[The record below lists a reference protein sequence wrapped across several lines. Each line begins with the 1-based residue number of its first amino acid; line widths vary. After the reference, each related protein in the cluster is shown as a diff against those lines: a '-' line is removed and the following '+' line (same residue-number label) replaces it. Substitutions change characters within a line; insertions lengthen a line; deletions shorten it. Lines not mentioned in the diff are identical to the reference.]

1 MTTDLATLTT
11 AADAWDDMAKEF
23 GKQEK
28 AYKRDVHGI
37 SMGPSWQGLSAD
49 AANRRFDTT
58 LTEYQNAQT
67 EAKAIASLLRDA
79 HTQFTDLR
87 SKLKTARQEAVD
99 AGMKVSDQGRVS
111 YDTQLLDQGTRN
123 AYHHDPDYQ
132 ESVRKSVR
140 SWQDRIDQ
148 LVKDTTDADKG
159 VEIAFNAVV
168 VDSNLQDGTFNG
180 FNGQAKGDI
189 EKYEAENA
197 EDIATRL
204 AGGEKVS
211 ATELAELDRAF
222 RDNAKSKEFSQ
233 TLLNGLGASGTME
246 LTNRLSTLSHDGK
259 NKGTFAGLQ
268 EGLAN
273 SLATATKNPDSAF
286 YKKFRTDMQRVGVQ
300 EFDLDVASQKIS
312 VGVGHGQQVRGY
324 QSLVTLMQEGN
335 GYSGQFLKDLAT
347 DIRAAE
353 DKKQGGNPDIWDLTG
368 RFSGKEDGW
377 FANDPLDGVLGIMA
391 KDPETATSYLDPGP
405 GGKNDNLSY
414 LLTERDWDHVDTT
427 RWQGKVQVTGDD
439 TFDQDVR
446 AGLGLA
452 LAAGA
457 TGNVAG
463 AEGTEF
469 GRHTAAQA
477 RVMHETVNLLD
488 YGHVDGTFGE
498 DKKEPRTG
506 KADELLAGDEYASL
520 RAPLSQALAD
530 YSPDVVETIN
540 GDAPGG
546 RAGKADAYE
555 NGDESQIQNSRSS
568 LIRMMRGVSE
578 ADDIQNFERIYHAQQ
593 GYMSEQLMDKDFPN
607 ATAALNEAR
616 KYGEVTGALNAVG
629 GDVKMDVHDDKIS
642 EATDTRFYGY
652 HIGGGMI
659 TNIPIVG
666 DMSQRL
672 VDISL
677 NNWLA
682 GVQAEEGSL
691 AKEELNRSNDVA
703 QDNIDRYFDRWSEER
718 NLAPE
723 IAEDAA
729 GEAQQSY
736 VSGRQTAYEALR
748 SR

>member
-11 AADAWDDMAKEF
+11 AADGWDDMAKEF
-23 GKQEK
+23 NKQEK

-37 SMGPSWQGLSAD
+37 SMGRTWLGLSAD

-58 LTEYQNAQT
+58 LTEYQDAQT

-79 HTQFTDLR
+79 HTQFVDLR
-87 SKLKTARQEAVD
+87 GKLRAARQDAVD
-99 AGMKVSDQGRVS
+99 ADMKVSDQGVVS
-111 YDTQLLDQGTRN
+111 YDTQRLSESTRT
-123 AYHHDPDYQ
+123 AYRHDPDFQ

-140 SWQDRIDQ
+140 SWQNRIDQ
-148 LVKDTTDADKG
+148 LVKDVTDADKG

-168 VDSNLQDGTFNG
+168 VDTDLQDGTFNG
-180 FNGQAKGDI
+180 FNGQAQGDI

-197 EDIATRL
+197 EEIATRI

-211 ATELAELDRAF
+211 ATQLTELDRAF
-222 RDNAKSKEFSQ
+222 RDNAKSREFTQ
-233 TLLNGLGASGTME
+233 TLLSGLGASGTVE
-246 LTNRLSTLSHDGK
+246 LTNRLSTLSRGGK
-259 NKGTFAGLQ
+259 DRGTFAGLQ
-268 EGLAN
+268 EGLAG

-286 YKKFRTDMQRVGVQ
+286 YKKFRTDMQKAGVQ
-300 EFDLDVASQKIS
+300 KFDLDVATQKIS

-324 QSLVTLMQEGN
+324 QSLVTLMQAGD
-335 GYSGQFLKDLAT
+335 GYSGQFLKDLAA

-353 DKKQGGNPDIWDLTG
+353 DKKQGGDPDVWDLSG

-391 KDPETATSYLDPGP
+391 KNPGTATSYLDPGP
-405 GGKNDNLSY
+405 DGKNDNLTY
-414 LLTERDWDHVDTT
+414 LLTERDWNHVDTT
-427 RWQGKVQVTGDD
+427 RWQGKVEMTGED

-457 TGNVAG
+457 TGNTAG
-463 AEGTEF
+463 ADGTEF
-469 GRHTAAQA
+469 DRHTAAQA
-477 RVMHETVNLLD
+477 RVMHGTVNLLD
-488 YGHVDGTFGE
+488 YGHADGTFGE
-498 DKKEPRTG
+498 DKKDPRTG
-506 KADELLAGDEYASL
+506 KADELLAGDDYAAL
-520 RAPLSQALAD
+520 RGPLSQALAD

-546 RAGKADAYE
+546 RAGKAEFYE
-555 NGDESQIQNSRSS
+555 NGEDSQIQNSRSS

-593 GYMSEQLMDKDFPN
+593 GYMSEQLMGKDFPN
-607 ATAALNEAR
+607 STAALNEAR

-629 GDVKMDVHDDKIS
+629 GDVKMDVHDSKIS
-642 EATDTRFYGY
+642 DATDKRFYGY

-659 TNIPIVG
+659 TNIPMVG

-691 AKEELNRSNDVA
+691 AREELNRRNDIA
-703 QDNIDRYFDRWSEER
+703 QDRIDRYFDKWGEER
-718 NLAPE
+718 GMAPE
-723 IAEDAA
+723 IAEAAA
-729 GEAQQSY
+729 GESQQSY